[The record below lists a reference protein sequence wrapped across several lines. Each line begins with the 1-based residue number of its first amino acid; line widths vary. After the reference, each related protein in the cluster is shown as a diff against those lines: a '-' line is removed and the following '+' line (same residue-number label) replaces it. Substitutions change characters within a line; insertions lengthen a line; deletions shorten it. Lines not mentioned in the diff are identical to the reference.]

1 MSLNFL
7 VWGQVN
13 SDTLIA
19 TTLDSVVISASR
31 YSLPL
36 NEIPYSIK
44 SIEQISSK
52 HVGSLKEILQTTPGI
67 IINNRYNFSQGDKI
81 ILRGIGIR
89 SAFGV
94 RGIKIF
100 LDGIPLTFTDGQSQ
114 LNNLDMQNIDKIE
127 IVKVSSSTLYGNSL
141 GGAILF
147 ESVLTKQEFYIQPEI
162 SLGSFGFRNY
172 NVSSGGNI
180 LNGNYSINAYST
192 EAEGFRKHSDAKFYG
207 VNFLA
212 KFNIH
217 KNILLSIISNYYDAP
232 YLLNPSSLNKSDAE
246 NNPTSV
252 RNSVLSFVTGK
263 QIKQFQNGISLQF
276 NLNSN
281 SKIKSTFYTASRSL
295 NNSIPGRI
303 IELDRFFAGAR
314 VEFDNKLNLFGKEI
328 TSLVGVDYETQ
339 LDKRK
344 EFGNGGIDNYSELN
358 PNKLFGDII
367 YEDKLIEQ
375 DESVTSLG
383 LFSHFSFRL
392 SNLITLFAGIRY
404 DDYSFE
410 VEETLLNNNISNVS
424 LDNFSEMFGMSYKLK
439 NNLTLY
445 CNYSNGFQTPTTN
458 EFSNNPLREGGFNN
472 SLKPEQIDNY
482 EVGLRGWWL
491 NPNLFANISLYN
503 LNITDMLISYQN
515 EDELS
520 YYRNAGSANNIGF
533 EIDFEIQLIR
543 DLRFQSSYTFM
554 NFKFTDYRVIEKVND
569 IGQEFQL
576 SDNYLPGIPKHNI
589 VLSASYNF
597 FNDLTSTFVFNWTD
611 KYFTNDFNGPID
623 ASDNNLNDY
632 VNNAYLVCNFN
643 LLYSHQF
650 NFAKVNIKVNV
661 ENLFNVRYNDSII
674 PNAFGN
680 NYFEPASGRS
690 YYLTTSISI

>member
-44 SIEQISSK
+44 SIEQINSK

-81 ILRGIGIR
+81 ILRGIGTR

-114 LNNLDMQNIDKIE
+114 LNNLDVQNVEKME
-127 IVKVSSSTLYGNSL
+127 IVKGPSSTLYGNSL

-147 ESVLTKQEFYIQPEI
+147 ESVLTNQEFFIQPKI
-162 SLGSFGFRNY
+162 SLGSFGYRNY
-172 NVSSGGNI
+172 NLSLGGDI
-180 LNGNYSINAYST
+180 LNGNYSISAYST
-192 EAEGFRKHSDAKFYG
+192 ESEGFRKHSEAKFYG
-207 VNFLA
+207 VNLLA

-217 KNILLSIISNYYDAP
+217 KNILLSIVSNYYDAP
-232 YLLNPSSLNKSDAE
+232 YLLNPSSLNKNDAE
-246 NNPTSV
+246 KNPTSV
-252 RNSVLSFVTGK
+252 RSSVLSFATGK
-263 QIKQFQNGISLQF
+263 QIKQFQNGISLQVK
-276 NLNSN
+276 LNSN
-281 SKIKSTFYTASRSL
+281 SKIKSTFYTANRSL

-303 IELDRFFAGAR
+303 IKLDRLFAGAR
-314 VEFDNKLNLFGKEI
+314 VEFDNKFNLFGKEI
-328 TSLVGVDYETQ
+328 TSLAGVDYETQ
-339 LDKRK
+339 RDKRK
-344 EFGNGGIDNYSELN
+344 EFGNGGIDNYSEFN

-367 YEDKLIEQ
+367 YKDKLIDQ

-383 LFSHFSFRL
+383 LFSHFSLRL

-410 VEETLLNNNISNVS
+410 VEETLLNNNLSNVS
-424 LDNFSEMFGMSYKLK
+424 LDNFSEMFGLSYKLK
-439 NNLTLY
+439 NNVTLY

-472 SLKPEQIDNY
+472 SLKPEQINNY

-491 NPNLFANISLYN
+491 SPNLFANISLYN

-520 YYRNAGSANNIGF
+520 YYRNAGSADNMGF
-533 EIDFEIQLIR
+533 EIDF
-543 DLRFQSSYTFM
+543 DLQPAKNFNLQSSYTFM
-554 NFKFTDYRVIEKVND
+554 NFKFTDYEVIEKVND
-569 IGQEFQL
+569 IEQVIQL
-576 SDNYLPGIPKHNI
+576 SDNYLPGIPKHNL
-589 VLSASYNF
+589 VFSASYKFLNQ
-597 FNDLTSTFVFNWTD
+597 LTSAFVFNWTD
-611 KYFTNDFNGPID
+611 KYFTNDFNGPVD

-632 VNNAYLVCNFN
+632 INDAYLVCNFN

-650 NFAKVNIKVNV
+650 NFAEITIKVNV

-690 YYLTTSISI
+690 YYFKTSISM

>member
-36 NEIPYSIK
+36 NDIPYSIK
-44 SIEQISSK
+44 SIEQINSK

-81 ILRGIGIR
+81 LLRGIGTR

-100 LDGIPLTFTDGQSQ
+100 LDGVPLTFTDGQSQ
-114 LNNLDMQNIDKIE
+114 LNNLDIQNVDKIE
-127 IVKVSSSTLYGNSL
+127 IVKGPSSTLYGNSL

-147 ESVLTKQEFYIQPEI
+147 ESALANQEFFIQPEI

-172 NVSSGGNI
+172 NVSLGGNI

-192 EAEGFRKHSDAKFYG
+192 ESEGFRKHSEAKFYG

-217 KNILLSIISNYYDAP
+217 RNILLSIVSNYYDAP
-232 YLLNPSSLNKSDAE
+232 YLLNPSSLNKNDAE
-246 NNPTSV
+246 YNPTSV
-252 RNSVLSFVTGK
+252 RNSVLSFVNGK
-263 QIKQFQNGISLQF
+263 KIKQFQNGLGLQF
-276 NLNSN
+276 NLSSN

-314 VEFDNKLNLFGKEI
+314 VEFDNKFKLFGREI
-328 TSLVGVDYETQ
+328 TSLAGVDYETQ
-339 LDKRK
+339 QDKRK
-344 EFGNGGIDNYSELN
+344 EFENGGIDNYSELN
-358 PNKLFGDII
+358 PNKLFSDII
-367 YEDKLIEQ
+367 YKDKLIEQ

-383 LFSHFSFRL
+383 LFSHLSFRL

-404 DDYSFE
+404 DDYSFK
-410 VEETLLNNNISNVS
+410 VEETLLNNNLSKVS
-424 LDNFSEMFGMSYKLK
+424 LDNFSEMFGLSYKLK
-439 NNLTLY
+439 NNITLY

-472 SLKPEQIDNY
+472 SLKPEQINNY

-491 NPNLFANISLYN
+491 SPNLFANISLYN
-503 LNITDMLISYQN
+503 LNISEMLISYQN

-533 EIDFEIQLIR
+533 EIDF
-543 DLRFQSSYTFM
+543 DLQPAKDFNLQSSYTYM
-554 NFKFTDYRVIEKVND
+554 NFKFTDYEVIENVNN
-569 IGQEFQL
+569 IEQVIQL
-576 SDNYLPGIPKHNI
+576 SDNYLPGIPKHNL
-589 VLSASYNF
+589 VLSASYKF
-597 FNDLTSTFVFNWTD
+597 FNQLTSTFVLNWTD
-611 KYFTNDFNGPID
+611 KYFTNDFNGPMD
-623 ASDNNLNDY
+623 DSENNLNDY
-632 VNNAYLVCNFN
+632 VNDAYLICNFN
-643 LLYSHQF
+643 LLYSHLF
-650 NFAKVNIKVNV
+650 NFAKVTIKFNV

-680 NYFEPASGRS
+680 NYFEPAPGRS
-690 YYLTTSISI
+690 YYFTTSITM